1 MSAPISINVASSES
15 KLTSSSPTS
24 PGLYVPIHKRVDS
37 SSSSPSSPTTSST
50 PAGKYILFYL
60 GYMIYLL
67 MMDATI
73 AKTPSYVYSRNTLL
87 SLLPFADES
96 MKGKMRENCPEVVMN
111 RKTRKGLEFNG
122 RSELFA
128 AKQLLKQEQIRSA
141 SVVDKRPAAPTS
153 SPTPTPAS
161 TLTRVSS
168 RRSRPTGRA
177 PERRRNPFTSTFGGR
192 RTGDDSWRRL
202 QAVPMP
208 PVILL

>member
-1 MSAPISINVASSES
+1 MCPSTSVQTAHRLRHLPLLLVVHMLVSIFCFT
-15 KLTSSSPTS
+15 L
-24 PGLYVPIHKRVDS
+24 D
-37 SSSSPSSPTTSST
+37 
-50 PAGKYILFYL
+50 
-60 GYMIYLL
+60 IYDIL

-153 SPTPTPAS
+153 PTPTPTS